1 MILVLDRAS
10 PPETLQAIVAAVE
23 RLGWSCS
30 VSTGEQQTV
39 LSLAGAGDP
48 AALERALSQHPEVDV
63 VPILAR
69 SDYGHLRTRRRMM
82 AGLVAGMG
90 LLTAGA
96 AGVPVL
102 GFLLPP
108 RGMLADR
115 DLVPAGEKDSIEEL
129 SAHMV
134 EVLGK
139 PVLLVRL
146 EHDRF
151 FALSAICT
159 HMDICLLEWHADRR
173 QLVCGCHGG
182 AFDVHG
188 NVVQGPPSIPLASY
202 PVEEIRGE
210 LFVRRKA

>member
-1 MILVLDRAS
+1 MILVLAREC
-10 PPETLQAIVAAVE
+10 PRETLQAIVQEVE
-23 RLGWSCS
+23 RLGWTWT
-30 VSTGEQQTV
+30 VSTGEQQVV
-39 LSLAGAGDP
+39 LSLSGSGD
-48 AALERALSQHPEVDV
+48 AQALERALSARPEVDV

-69 SDYGHLRTRRRMM
+69 RDYGHVRTRRRMM

-115 DLVPAGEKDSIEEL
+115 DLVPAGSKDSIDEL
-129 SAHMV
+129 SARTV
-134 EVLGK
+134 EVLGR

-146 EHDRF
+146 ERDRF
-151 FALSAICT
+151 FALSAVCT
-159 HMDICLLEWHADRR
+159 HMDICLLEWKADRR

-188 NVVQGPPSIPLASY
+188 NVVEGPPSIPLASY

-210 LFVRRKA
+210 LFVRRGT

>member
-1 MILVLDRAS
+1 MILVLGKES
-10 PPETLQAIVAAVE
+10 PQSFLDEIVREVE
-23 RLGWSCS
+23 RLG
-30 VSTGEQQTV
+30 
-39 LSLAGAGDP
+39 
-48 AALERALSQHPEVDV
+48 
-63 VPILAR
+63 VPILSAR
-69 SDYGHLRTRRRMM
+69 EYGHLRARRRLM
-82 AGLVAGMG
+82 AGLVSGLG

-96 AGVPVL
+96 AGAPLL

-115 DLVPAGEKDSIEEL
+115 NLVPAGRRDDMPEL
-129 SAHMV
+129 SARRLT
-134 EVLGK
+134 VLGK

-159 HMDICLLEWHADRR
+159 HMAICQLEWRPER
-173 QLVCGCHGG
+173 LQLVCGCHGG

-210 LFVRRKA
+210 LYVRRKA

>member
-1 MILVLDRAS
+1 MILVLGKEC
-10 PPETLQAIVAAVE
+10 PPATIDEIQREVE
-23 RLGWSCS
+23 RLGWKCARSS
-30 VSTGEQQTV
+30 GDEQIV
-39 LSLAGAGDP
+39 L
-48 AALERALSQHPEVDV
+48 ALEGEGDVAVLEEFLAHRCGVDVIPILSQR
-63 VPILAR
+63 A
-69 SDYGHLRTRRRMM
+69 YGHLRTRRHMM
-82 AGLVAGMG
+82 AGLVTGLG

-96 AGVPVL
+96 AGAPLL

-115 DLVPAGEKDSIEEL
+115 DLVPAGKRDDMQEL
-129 SAHMV
+129 SARKV
-134 EVLGK
+134 SVLGK

-146 EHDRF
+146 EQGRF

-159 HMDICLLEWHADRR
+159 HMEICQLEWRSERR

-188 NVVQGPPSIPLASY
+188 NVVQGPPSIPLQSF

-210 LFVRRKA
+210 LYIRRDA